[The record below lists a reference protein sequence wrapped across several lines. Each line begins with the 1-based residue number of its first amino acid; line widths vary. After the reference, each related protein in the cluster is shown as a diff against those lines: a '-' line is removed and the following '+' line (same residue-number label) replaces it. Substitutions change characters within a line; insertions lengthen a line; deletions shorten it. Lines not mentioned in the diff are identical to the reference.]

1 MYHFFSILGHKKN
14 IHLIAA
20 SFFAF
25 LFLNIIENFIHY
37 NIGINRNN
45 TEPVLTN
52 PSNTDWIRIII
63 IMVIFAF
70 LQGFLTCLLDNCWG

>member
-1 MYHFFSILGHKKN
+1 MYHLFYLLRSKKN
-14 IHLIAA
+14 IHLITA
-20 SFFAF
+20 SFIAF

-52 PSNTDWIRIII
+52 PSATDWIRIVI

-70 LQGFLTCLLDNCWG
+70 LQGFLTFLLDSYG

>member
-1 MYHFFSILGHKKN
+1 MYHLFYLLSRKKN

-20 SFFAF
+20 SFIAF
-25 LFLNIIENFIHY
+25 LFLNVIENFIHY

-52 PSNTDWIRIII
+52 PSATDWIRIII

-70 LQGFLTCLLDNCWG
+70 LQGFLTFLLDSYG